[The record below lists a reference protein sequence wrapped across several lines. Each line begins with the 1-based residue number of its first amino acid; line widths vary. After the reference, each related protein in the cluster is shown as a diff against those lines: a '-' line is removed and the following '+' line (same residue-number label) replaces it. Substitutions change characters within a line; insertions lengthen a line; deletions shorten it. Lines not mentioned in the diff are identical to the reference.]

1 MASTKHNVVTAIKY
15 VGTLVLGGA
24 LAGATIMLANLSD
37 GTEVIKI
44 DRQVIFPG
52 SAINIVGTLT
62 EDDRVGNGTQTG
74 WVLQNTSSKA
84 LLVKGVNLYVTTAGE
99 TTVVDISRGTGSIAA
114 GVNAA
119 SGTTLGDNI
128 TLSAKLH
135 TLSGTLLEPTTSKNF
150 IFDEYGGTN
159 DHIIIASTSSEAGS
173 GTVIQYH
180 IEAYQFE

>member
-1 MASTKHNVVTAIKY
+1 MASTKHVTVTLAKI
-15 VGTLVLGGA
+15 VGTLVLGA
-24 LAGATIMLANLSD
+24 AAGAALVTSTLNDS
-37 GTEVIKI
+37 TEVIRVN
-44 DRQVIFPG
+44 RQVIYSG
-52 SAINIVGTLT
+52 SSLNITGTLT

-74 WVLQNTSSKA
+74 WLIQNPHSEA